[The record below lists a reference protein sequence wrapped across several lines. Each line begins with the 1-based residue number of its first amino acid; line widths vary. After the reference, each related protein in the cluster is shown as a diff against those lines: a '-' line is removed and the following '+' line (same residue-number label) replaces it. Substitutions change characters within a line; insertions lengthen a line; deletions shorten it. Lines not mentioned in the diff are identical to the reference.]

1 MKHERKNSRIEYVL
15 IPVFSAILISIC
27 YLLVSDTLFWS
38 FYEQWKSVF
47 VTGEI
52 AYVENDFQNLVKK
65 EERDAGEGLVKGK
78 LYGTISCSEKEL
90 YAPLYYGDT
99 EEILQNGAGTYEG
112 YGVPGQGTTI
122 LTGAHDATYYGALEQ
137 VEPGDVMQVDT
148 YWGTYCYQVEEKKI
162 AKVSDIEVYALQ
174 EGETLIMYTCYPFGA
189 ESEERLE
196 RCFVYAKK
204 ITEEN

>member
-1 MKHERKNSRIEYVL
+1 MKHERKNSKLEYIL
-15 IPVFSAILISIC
+15 IPVFSAVLIIILFI
-27 YLLVSDTLFWS
+27 LASDTLFWN
-38 FYEQWKSVF
+38 FYEQWRSAF
-47 VTGEI
+47 VTGKI
-52 AYVENDFQNLVKK
+52 AYEENDFQDLVK
-65 EERDAGEGLVKGK
+65 EEGEVGEGLVKGK
-78 LYGTISCSEKEL
+78 VYGTISCSEKEL

-99 EEILQNGAGTYEG
+99 EEILQQGAGTYEG

-137 VEPGDVMQVDT
+137 VEPGDIIQVNT
-148 YWGTYCYQVEEKKI
+148 YWGTYRYQVEEKKV
-162 AKVSDIEVYALQ
+162 AKVSDESAYALQ